1 MAAATGYGDALTEEE
16 LLAYGD
22 LPRHGRDM
30 AEVFAVRVRVAA
42 AGGGKDRPPPCGTIF
57 FHGGNSCS
65 DLIYSRERSGT
76 DEHAVAQPCDSEGNL
91 VLTGPSVATSAYG
104 PVGFDIHLHDG
115 IHDESSLQAAAAD
128 GEDQGDNNTGR
139 VFCDTV
145 SGEFSTYDRA
155 ITETVATGYGPA
167 EVVYAVLSN
176 AVQGRV
182 AVKLTALPAG
192 GGADDGA
199 ATGVLG
205 RVVARS
211 KLLDAGCVLFYS
223 ESDGEGVPMR
233 PGELVPLA
241 RQALVVPLH
250 KPLTIELNLRSD
262 SGEEIVRGAVEFN
275 PAITG
280 EHMERV
286 VGRSCAEIQVTVSWS
301 DYPW

>member
-1 MAAATGYGDALTEEE
+1 
-16 LLAYGD
+16 
-22 LPRHGRDM
+22 
-30 AEVFAVRVRVAA
+30 
-42 AGGGKDRPPPCGTIF
+42 
-57 FHGGNSCS
+57 
-65 DLIYSRERSGT
+65 
-76 DEHAVAQPCDSEGNL
+76 

-104 PVGFDIHLHDG
+104 PVGFDFHLHDG
-115 IHDESSLQAAAAD
+115 THGESSMQAD
-128 GEDQGDNNTGR
+128 DSGGDDQDDSNTGR

-145 SGEFSTYDRA
+145 SGEFSTYDRV

-167 EVVYAVLSN
+167 DVVYAVLSN

-192 GGADDGA
+192 DGAEA

-223 ESDGEGVPMR
+223 ERDGEGVPVQ

-241 RQALVVPLH
+241 RQALAVPLH
-250 KPLTIELNLRSD
+250 KPLTIELNLRGD
-262 SGEEIVRGAVEFN
+262 SGEEIVKGAVQFD

-280 EHMERV
+280 EHVERV
-286 VGRSCAEIQVTVSWS
+286 VGTSGAEIEVTVSWS
-301 DYPW
+301 NYPW

>member
-1 MAAATGYGDALTEEE
+1 MAAATGYGDAPTEEE

-30 AEVFAVRVRVAA
+30 AEVFAVRVPAG
-42 AGGGKDRPPPCGTIF
+42 GGGKDRAPPCGSIF

-65 DLIYSRERSGT
+65 DLIYSRNRSGT
-76 DEHAVAQPCDSEGNL
+76 DEPAATEPCDSEGNL

-104 PVGFDIHLHDG
+104 PVGFDIHLHG
-115 IHDESSLQAAAAD
+115 ESSLQANDD
-128 GEDQGDNNTGR
+128 GGGDQDDNNTGR
-139 VFCDTV
+139 IFCDTV
-145 SGEFSTYDRA
+145 SGEFSTYDRV

-167 EVVYAVLSN
+167 DVVYAVLSN

-182 AVKLTALPAG
+182 AVKLTSLPAG
-192 GGADDGA
+192 GGDSDGA
-199 ATGVLG
+199 ASGVLG
-205 RVVARS
+205 RVIARS
-211 KLLDAGCVLFYS
+211 KFLDAGCVLFYR
-223 ESDGEGVPMR
+223 ERDGEGVPVR

-241 RQALVVPLH
+241 RQALAVPLH

-262 SGEEIVRGAVEFN
+262 SGEEIVRGAVQFD

-280 EHMERV
+280 EHIERV
-286 VGRSCAEIQVTVSWS
+286 VGMSGAEIEVTVSWS